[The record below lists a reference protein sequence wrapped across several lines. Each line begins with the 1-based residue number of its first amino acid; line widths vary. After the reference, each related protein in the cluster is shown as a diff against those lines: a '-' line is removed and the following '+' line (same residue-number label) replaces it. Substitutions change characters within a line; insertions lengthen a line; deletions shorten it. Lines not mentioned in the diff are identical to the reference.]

1 MPNIIDNTNFR
12 YVKVD
17 DKFIVSLS
25 VKSLPETIF
34 FLDIVKDFPIDLN
47 YDASLYISK
56 QDPIKV
62 LNSITYNIGAVES
75 ELATINKNQRDIDI
89 LSKTQ
94 NDSAALRKKIQVENQ
109 EIYVFSLILTF
120 YSYDFNSLAKIISS
134 IRAKFYSK
142 GINLEV
148 TNFRHLEFFLSNLPL
163 ENNKELLSK
172 MYITTNAL
180 ANIFPFYNTSFIDE
194 KGVILG
200 YTKENKLCILD
211 IFSNKYENSNICI
224 FGSSGS
230 GKSYFTKLFIIRNY
244 FLNKR
249 QIIFDI
255 EGEYENLCKNLYGE
269 QLFKDSYI
277 NILQITDKDIKEE
290 DFLDKKITKV
300 AEFMTSVAED
310 INSKYLKDKLYKLY
324 GDFNITNNID
334 SVIVYEDNN
343 EMFLEYQIISKNK
356 FPTLI
361 DLIEYIDNP
370 EQKEILIRL
379 IDNELK
385 FFSKE
390 TTIKLDSMLYVLN
403 MSSLIKSTSVVC
415 EIMDYILNNYIN
427 DTETIIYVDE
437 LWKYSKDEIVLE
449 AIFNMYKTIRKRR
462 GAIVTIT
469 QEISDFY
476 EYKNGLYA
484 NTILNNSSFKF
495 FFKANYSDLNNIK
508 KYLSVDYDKLLS
520 LKKTEALLLI
530 NRNNLQLKVRAN
542 DFERGIIDEDDTC
555 SK

>member
-277 NILQITDKDIKEE
+277 NLLQITDKDIKEE

-310 INSKYLKDKLYKLY
+310 IDSNYLKDKLYKLY

-343 EMFLEYQIISKNK
+343 EMFLEYQIISKDK

-370 EQKEILIRL
+370 DQKEILIRL

-403 MSSLIKSTSVVC
+403 MSSLIKNTSVVC

-555 SK
+555 TK

>member
-343 EMFLEYQIISKNK
+343 EMFLEYQIISKDK

-403 MSSLIKSTSVVC
+403 MSSLIKNTSVVC

-437 LWKYSKDEIVLE
+437 LWKYSKDERILE

>member
-17 DKFIVSLS
+17 DKYIVSLS
-25 VKSLPETIF
+25 VKSLPDTIF

-290 DFLDKKITKV
+290 DFLDKKIAKV
-300 AEFMTSVAED
+300 VEFMTSVAKD
-310 INSKYLKDKLYKLY
+310 IDSKYLKDKLYKLY

-334 SVIVYEDNN
+334 SVIIYEDNN
-343 EMFLEYQIISKNK
+343 EMFLEYQIISKDK

-361 DLIEYIDNP
+361 DLIEYIDNAT
-370 EQKEILIRL
+370 QKEILIRL

-403 MSSLIKSTSVVC
+403 MSSLIKNTSVVC

-437 LWKYSKDEIVLE
+437 LWKYSKDERILE
-449 AIFNMYKTIRKRR
+449 DIFNMYKTIRKRR

>member
-25 VKSLPETIF
+25 VKSLPDTIF

-134 IRAKFYSK
+134 IKAKFYSK

-310 INSKYLKDKLYKLY
+310 IDSKYLKDKLYKLY

-343 EMFLEYQIISKNK
+343 EMFLEYQIISKDK

-403 MSSLIKSTSVVC
+403 MSSLIKNTSVVC
-415 EIMDYILNNYIN
+415 KVMDYILNNYIN

>member
-25 VKSLPETIF
+25 VKSLPDTIF

-277 NILQITDKDIKEE
+277 NLLQITDKDIKEE

-310 INSKYLKDKLYKLY
+310 IDSKYLKDKLYKLY

-403 MSSLIKSTSVVC
+403 MSSLIKNTSVVC

>member
-34 FLDIVKDFPIDLN
+34 FLDIVKDFPIDLD

-334 SVIVYEDNN
+334 SAIIYEDNN
-343 EMFLEYQIISKNK
+343 EMFLEYQIISKDK

-403 MSSLIKSTSVVC
+403 MSSLIKNTSVVC
-415 EIMDYILNNYIN
+415 KVMDYILNNYIN

-437 LWKYSKDEIVLE
+437 LWKYSKDERILE
-449 AIFNMYKTIRKRR
+449 DIFNMYKTIRKRR

-555 SK
+555 TK

>member
-25 VKSLPETIF
+25 VKSLPDTIF

-277 NILQITDKDIKEE
+277 NILQITDKDIKE

-300 AEFMTSVAED
+300 AEFMTNVAED
-310 INSKYLKDKLYKLY
+310 IDSKYLKDKLYKLY

-555 SK
+555 TK

>member
-310 INSKYLKDKLYKLY
+310 IDSNYLKDKLYKLY

-343 EMFLEYQIISKNK
+343 EMFLEYQIISKDK

-370 EQKEILIRL
+370 KQKEILIRL

-403 MSSLIKSTSVVC
+403 MSSLIKNTSVVC

>member
-34 FLDIVKDFPIDLN
+34 FLDIVKDFPIDLD

-334 SVIVYEDNN
+334 SAIIYEDNN
-343 EMFLEYQIISKNK
+343 EMFLEYQIISKDK

-403 MSSLIKSTSVVC
+403 MSSLIKNTSVVC

-555 SK
+555 TK

>member
-194 KGVILG
+194 KGVIRG

-310 INSKYLKDKLYKLY
+310 IDSKYLKDKLYKLY

-334 SVIVYEDNN
+334 SAIIYEDNN
-343 EMFLEYQIISKNK
+343 EMFLEYQIISKDK

-403 MSSLIKSTSVVC
+403 MSSLIKNTSVVC

>member
-94 NDSAALRKKIQVENQ
+94 NDSVALRKKIQVENQ

-310 INSKYLKDKLYKLY
+310 IDSKYLKDKLYKLY

-403 MSSLIKSTSVVC
+403 MSSLIKNTSVVC

>member
-310 INSKYLKDKLYKLY
+310 IDSKYLKDKLYKLY

-343 EMFLEYQIISKNK
+343 EMFLEYQIISKDK

-403 MSSLIKSTSVVC
+403 MSSLIKNTSVVC

-555 SK
+555 TK

>member
-290 DFLDKKITKV
+290 NFLEKKITKV

-310 INSKYLKDKLYKLY
+310 IDSKYLKDKLYKLY

-343 EMFLEYQIISKNK
+343 EMFLEYQIISKDK

-403 MSSLIKSTSVVC
+403 MSSLIKNTSVVC

-437 LWKYSKDEIVLE
+437 LWKYSKDERILE
-449 AIFNMYKTIRKRR
+449 DIFNMYKTIRKRR

>member
-25 VKSLPETIF
+25 VKSLPDTIF

-244 FLNKR
+244 FFNKR

-300 AEFMTSVAED
+300 TEFMTNVAED
-310 INSKYLKDKLYKLY
+310 IDSKYLKDKLYKLY
-324 GDFNITNNID
+324 GDFNIKNNID

-343 EMFLEYQIISKNK
+343 EMFLEYQIISKDK

-370 EQKEILIRL
+370 KQKEILIRL

-403 MSSLIKSTSVVC
+403 MSSLIKNTSVVC

>member
-290 DFLDKKITKV
+290 NFLEKKITKV

-310 INSKYLKDKLYKLY
+310 IDSKYLKDKLYKLY

-343 EMFLEYQIISKNK
+343 EMFLEYQIISKDK

-403 MSSLIKSTSVVC
+403 MSSLIKNTSVVC

>member
-255 EGEYENLCKNLYGE
+255 EEEYENLCKNLYGE

-300 AEFMTSVAED
+300 AEFMTSVAENID
-310 INSKYLKDKLYKLY
+310 SKYLKDKLYKLY

-343 EMFLEYQIISKNK
+343 EMFLEYQIISKDK

-403 MSSLIKSTSVVC
+403 MSSLIKNTSVVC

>member
-25 VKSLPETIF
+25 VKSLPDTIF

-343 EMFLEYQIISKNK
+343 EMFLEYQIISKDK

-403 MSSLIKSTSVVC
+403 MSSLIKNTSVVC

>member
-25 VKSLPETIF
+25 VKSLPDTIF

-343 EMFLEYQIISKNK
+343 EMFLEYQIISKDK

-403 MSSLIKSTSVVC
+403 MSSLIKNTSVVC
-415 EIMDYILNNYIN
+415 KVMDYILNNYIN

>member
-249 QIIFDI
+249 QIIFDV

-290 DFLDKKITKV
+290 DFLDKKIAKV
-300 AEFMTSVAED
+300 VEFMTSVAED

-403 MSSLIKSTSVVC
+403 MSSLIKNTSVVC

-437 LWKYSKDEIVLE
+437 LWKYSKDERILE
-449 AIFNMYKTIRKRR
+449 DIFNMYKTIRKRR

>member
-334 SVIVYEDNN
+334 SAIVYEDNN
-343 EMFLEYQIISKNK
+343 EMFLEYQIISKDK

-403 MSSLIKSTSVVC
+403 MSSLIKNTSVVC

>member
-310 INSKYLKDKLYKLY
+310 IDSNYLKDKLYKLY

-343 EMFLEYQIISKNK
+343 EMFLEYQIISKDK

-370 EQKEILIRL
+370 DQKEILIRL

-403 MSSLIKSTSVVC
+403 MSSLIKNTSVVC

>member
-25 VKSLPETIF
+25 VKSLPDTIF

-310 INSKYLKDKLYKLY
+310 IDSKYLKDKLYKLY

-343 EMFLEYQIISKNK
+343 EMFLEYQIISKDK

-403 MSSLIKSTSVVC
+403 MSSLIKNTSVVC

-437 LWKYSKDEIVLE
+437 LWKYSKDERILE
-449 AIFNMYKTIRKRR
+449 DIFNMYKTIRKRR

>member
-75 ELATINKNQRDIDI
+75 ELATSNKNQRDIDI

-403 MSSLIKSTSVVC
+403 MSSLIKNTSVVC

-555 SK
+555 TK

>member
-310 INSKYLKDKLYKLY
+310 IDSKYLKDKLYKLY

-334 SVIVYEDNN
+334 SAIVYEDNN
-343 EMFLEYQIISKNK
+343 EMFLEYQIISKDK

-403 MSSLIKSTSVVC
+403 MSSLIKNTSVVC

>member
-25 VKSLPETIF
+25 VKSLPDTIF

-310 INSKYLKDKLYKLY
+310 IDSKYLKDKLYKLY
-324 GDFNITNNID
+324 GNFNITNNID

-370 EQKEILIRL
+370 EQKEILIKL

-403 MSSLIKSTSVVC
+403 MSSLIKNTSVVC

>member
-134 IRAKFYSK
+134 IKAKFYSK

-403 MSSLIKSTSVVC
+403 MSSLIKNTSVVC

-437 LWKYSKDEIVLE
+437 LWKYSKDERILE
-449 AIFNMYKTIRKRR
+449 DIFNMYKTIRKRR

>member
-25 VKSLPETIF
+25 VKSLPDTIF

-62 LNSITYNIGAVES
+62 LNSITYNIGALES

-343 EMFLEYQIISKNK
+343 EMFLEYQIISKDK

-403 MSSLIKSTSVVC
+403 MSSLIKNTSVVC

-437 LWKYSKDEIVLE
+437 LWKYSKDEIILE

>member
-310 INSKYLKDKLYKLY
+310 IDSNYLKDKLYKLY

-343 EMFLEYQIISKNK
+343 EMFLEYQIISKDK

-403 MSSLIKSTSVVC
+403 MSSLIKNTSVVC

-555 SK
+555 TK

>member
-403 MSSLIKSTSVVC
+403 MSSLIKNTSVVC

-437 LWKYSKDEIVLE
+437 LWKYSKDERILE
-449 AIFNMYKTIRKRR
+449 DIFNMYKTIRKRR

>member
-310 INSKYLKDKLYKLY
+310 IDSKYLKDKLYKLY

-334 SVIVYEDNN
+334 SAIVYEDNN
-343 EMFLEYQIISKNK
+343 EMFLEYQIISKDK

-370 EQKEILIRL
+370 KQKEILIRL

-403 MSSLIKSTSVVC
+403 MSSLIKNTSVVC

>member
-134 IRAKFYSK
+134 IKAKFYSK

-334 SVIVYEDNN
+334 SAIVYEDNN
-343 EMFLEYQIISKNK
+343 EMFLEYQIISKDK

-361 DLIEYIDNP
+361 DLIGYIDNP

-403 MSSLIKSTSVVC
+403 MSSLIKNTSVVC

>member
-310 INSKYLKDKLYKLY
+310 IDSKYLKDKLYKLY

-343 EMFLEYQIISKNK
+343 EMFLEYQIISKDK

-403 MSSLIKSTSVVC
+403 MSSLIKNTSVVC
-415 EIMDYILNNYIN
+415 KVMDYILNNYIN

-437 LWKYSKDEIVLE
+437 LWKYSKDERILE
-449 AIFNMYKTIRKRR
+449 DIFNMYKTIRKRR

>member
-25 VKSLPETIF
+25 VKSLPDTIF

-310 INSKYLKDKLYKLY
+310 IDSKYLKDKLYKLY

-343 EMFLEYQIISKNK
+343 EMFLEYQIISKDK

-403 MSSLIKSTSVVC
+403 MSSLIKNTSVVC

>member
-310 INSKYLKDKLYKLY
+310 IDSNYLKDKLYKLY

-343 EMFLEYQIISKNK
+343 EMFLEYQIISKDK

-370 EQKEILIRL
+370 DQKEILIRL

-403 MSSLIKSTSVVC
+403 MSSLIKNTSVVC

-555 SK
+555 TK

>member
-343 EMFLEYQIISKNK
+343 EMFLEYQIISKDK

-403 MSSLIKSTSVVC
+403 MSSLIKNTSVVC

-437 LWKYSKDEIVLE
+437 LWKYSKDERILE
-449 AIFNMYKTIRKRR
+449 DIFNMYKTIRKRR

>member
-25 VKSLPETIF
+25 VKSLPDTIF

-277 NILQITDKDIKEE
+277 NILQITDKDIKE

-300 AEFMTSVAED
+300 AEFMTNVAED
-310 INSKYLKDKLYKLY
+310 IDSKYLKDKLYKLY

-403 MSSLIKSTSVVC
+403 MSSLIKNTSVVC

>member
-343 EMFLEYQIISKNK
+343 EMFLEYQIISKDK

-403 MSSLIKSTSVVC
+403 MSSLIKNTSVVC

>member
-249 QIIFDI
+249 QIIFDV

-403 MSSLIKSTSVVC
+403 MSSLIKNTSVVC
-415 EIMDYILNNYIN
+415 KVMDYILNNYIN

-437 LWKYSKDEIVLE
+437 LWKYSKDERILE
-449 AIFNMYKTIRKRR
+449 DIFNMYKTIRKRR

>member
-34 FLDIVKDFPIDLN
+34 FLDIVKDFPIDLD

-334 SVIVYEDNN
+334 SAIIYEDNN
-343 EMFLEYQIISKNK
+343 EMFLEYQIISKDK

-403 MSSLIKSTSVVC
+403 MSSLIKNTSVVC

-437 LWKYSKDEIVLE
+437 LWKYSKDERILE

-555 SK
+555 TK